1 MTENII
7 IIMLIVI
14 FYFIG
19 ANDRKIK
26 ELKEKYENKG
36 TEKQKQDEATKKEM
50 EKAKKIRESFDELM
64 QYDYEQALKNR
75 SDRQ

>member
-7 IIMLIVI
+7 IIMLIII

-19 ANDRKIK
+19 ANDRKIR

-36 TEKQKQDEATKKEM
+36 TKEQKQDETTKKEM

-75 SDRQ
+75 SDR

>member
-50 EKAKKIRESFDELM
+50 EKAKKISESFDELM

-75 SDRQ
+75 SDR

>member
-7 IIMLIVI
+7 IIMLIII
-14 FYFIG
+14 FYLIG

-26 ELKEKYENKG
+26 ELKEKYENKV

-50 EKAKKIRESFDELM
+50 EKAKKIREAFDELM

-75 SDRQ
+75 SDR

>member
-7 IIMLIVI
+7 IIMMIII

-19 ANDRKIK
+19 AHDRKIK

-75 SDRQ
+75 SDR

>member
-7 IIMLIVI
+7 IIMMIVI

-75 SDRQ
+75 SDR

>member
-7 IIMLIVI
+7 IIMMIII

-36 TEKQKQDEATKKEM
+36 TKEQKQDEATKKEM

-75 SDRQ
+75 SDR

>member
-7 IIMLIVI
+7 IIMMIII

-64 QYDYEQALKNR
+64 QYDYAQALKNR
-75 SDRQ
+75 SDR

>member
-75 SDRQ
+75 SDR

>member
-7 IIMLIVI
+7 IIMMVII

-75 SDRQ
+75 SDR

>member
-7 IIMLIVI
+7 IIMMIII

-19 ANDRKIK
+19 ANDKKIK

-75 SDRQ
+75 SDR

>member
-7 IIMLIVI
+7 IIMLIII

-19 ANDRKIK
+19 DNDRKIK

-36 TEKQKQDEATKKEM
+36 TKEQKQDEAINKEM

-75 SDRQ
+75 SDR

>member
-7 IIMLIVI
+7 IIMMIII

-75 SDRQ
+75 SDR

>member
-7 IIMLIVI
+7 IIMMIII

-36 TEKQKQDEATKKEM
+36 TEKQKQDEATKKEI

-75 SDRQ
+75 SDR

>member
-7 IIMLIVI
+7 IIMLIII
-14 FYFIG
+14 FYLIG

-26 ELKEKYENKG
+26 ELKEKYENKV

-75 SDRQ
+75 SDR

>member
-7 IIMLIVI
+7 IIMMIVI

-36 TEKQKQDEATKKEM
+36 TETQKQDEATKKEM

-75 SDRQ
+75 SDR

>member
-26 ELKEKYENKG
+26 ELKENYENKG

-75 SDRQ
+75 SDR

>member
-36 TEKQKQDEATKKEM
+36 TEKQKQDEATRKEM

-75 SDRQ
+75 SDR

>member
-36 TEKQKQDEATKKEM
+36 TEEHKQDEATRKEM

-75 SDRQ
+75 SDK

>member
-14 FYFIG
+14 FYYIG

-75 SDRQ
+75 SDR

>member
-19 ANDRKIK
+19 SNERKIK

-75 SDRQ
+75 SDR

>member
-7 IIMLIVI
+7 IIMMIII

-19 ANDRKIK
+19 ANDSKIK

-75 SDRQ
+75 SDR

>member
-7 IIMLIVI
+7 IIMMIII

-36 TEKQKQDEATKKEM
+36 TEKQKQDEAIKKEM

-75 SDRQ
+75 SDR